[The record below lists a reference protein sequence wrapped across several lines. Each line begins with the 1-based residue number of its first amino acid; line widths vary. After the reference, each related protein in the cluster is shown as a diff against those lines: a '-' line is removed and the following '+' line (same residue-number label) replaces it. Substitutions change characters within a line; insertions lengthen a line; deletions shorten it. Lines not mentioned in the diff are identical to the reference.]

1 MAFSKCNLLVAE
13 NLKMI
18 VKLNIVIEQLMEL
31 LDVILVFYFLY
42 FCLMRKFL
50 VFRLSIIRNHNLPPA
65 EGQVP
70 GLIQIPIKAKGTG
83 DR

>member
-1 MAFSKCNLLVAE
+1 
-13 NLKMI
+13 MI
-18 VKLNIVIEQLMEL
+18 VKLNIIIEQLMEL

-42 FCLMRKFL
+42 FCLMGKFL
-50 VFRLSIIRNHNLPPA
+50 VFRLSIIRNHNLPPV

-70 GLIQIPIKAKGTG
+70 GLIQIPIKVCLLFTIPDLYKAKGTG